1 MYYVLGFLKAYIRG
15 EIALSGAESVMSVTG
30 ALRVSHSDED
40 TTPAGTDIHKS
51 FTQKYK
57 V

>member
-1 MYYVLGFLKAYIRG
+1 MYYVLGFQKAYIHG
-15 EIALSGAESVMSVTG
+15 EIVLSEAESVMSVTG
-30 ALRVSHSDED
+30 ALKVSHSDEV

-51 FTQKYK
+51 STQKYK